1 MLRMGKISESVLR
14 RSVFRLIHQK
24 DGSIQKKH
32 DAVIIADHAVTNA
45 VSDVV
50 PVSGVP
56 DSIGMRGMTETV
68 STVAP
73 ISGVPDSIG
82 MRGMTETVST
92 VAPVS
97 GASDS
102 IGMRGVMEAV
112 NGLAAAGAV
121 PSGVMLS
128 LLLPPDIEE
137 ATLRQIVGDAD
148 STCIRL
154 GTEIIGGHTEVTDAV
169 NRPVLSVTAIG
180 SRAEAPAQ
188 KVHRD
193 QDLVLTKQIALE
205 ASWLLAKEKR
215 LELRSRFAADLI
227 DMAERLGEQMSVLP
241 EAEVLRRHPEAG
253 VTAMYDVSRG
263 GIFGALWEF
272 VDAAGV
278 GLDVDIRRIP
288 IRQETVEICEFFD
301 VNPYEALS
309 GGSLLI
315 ASDNGEETVRILREA
330 GISATVIGRT
340 TEGPQRILHNGE
352 EVRYLDRPQPDSL
365 LRVHG
370 LL

>member
-14 RSVFRLIHQK
+14 RSVLRLIHRK
-24 DGSIQKKH
+24 DGNVQKQH
-32 DAVIIADHAVTNA
+32 DAVISVKNTAAEA
-45 VSDVV
+45 VS
-50 PVSGVP
+50 
-56 DSIGMRGMTETV
+56 
-68 STVAP
+68 AL
-73 ISGVPDSIG
+73 
-82 MRGMTETVST
+82 
-92 VAPVS
+92 APVS
-97 GASDS
+97 GAPDS
-102 IGMRGVMEAV
+102 IGIRGVMEAV
-112 NGLAAAGAV
+112 NGLAAAGAE
-121 PSGVMLS
+121 PSGIMLS
-128 LLLPPDIEE
+128 LLLPPDTEE
-137 ATLRQIVGDAD
+137 ATLRQIIGDAD
-148 STCIRL
+148 NTCVRL
-154 GTEIIGGHTEVTDAV
+154 GTEIIGGHTEVTNAV

-180 SRAEAPAQ
+180 SRPEAPAQ
-188 KVHRD
+188 KAADARNSVGWPAQRVHRD

-215 LELRSRFAADLI
+215 SELRSRFAADLI

-241 EAEVLRRHPEAG
+241 EAEVLRQHPEAG
-253 VTAMYDVSRG
+253 ATAMYDVSRG

-315 ASDNGEETVRILREA
+315 ASDNGEETVRILRED
-330 GISATVIGRT
+330 GITAAVIGRT

-365 LRVHG
+365 LRIKG

>member
-1 MLRMGKISESVLR
+1 MGKISESVLR

-45 VSDVV
+45 VSDVA
-50 PVSGVP
+50 PV
-56 DSIGMRGMTETV
+56 
-68 STVAP
+68 
-73 ISGVPDSIG
+73 SGVPDSIG

-137 ATLRQIVGDAD
+137 AALRQIVGDAD

-193 QDLVLTKQIALE
+193 QDLVLTDRK
-205 ASWLLAKEKR
+205 STR
-215 LELRSRFAADLI
+215 LNS
-227 DMAERLGEQMSVLP
+227 SHLP
-241 EAEVLRRHPEAG
+241 
-253 VTAMYDVSRG
+253 
-263 GIFGALWEF
+263 
-272 VDAAGV
+272 
-278 GLDVDIRRIP
+278 
-288 IRQETVEICEFFD
+288 
-301 VNPYEALS
+301 
-309 GGSLLI
+309 
-315 ASDNGEETVRILREA
+315 
-330 GISATVIGRT
+330 
-340 TEGPQRILHNGE
+340 
-352 EVRYLDRPQPDSL
+352 
-365 LRVHG
+365 
-370 LL
+370 